1 MFSCGVSNSGAGRDK
16 PITTS
21 NTACRKHDLKNYI
34 LNSTT
39 ITPNISCTIPQHE
52 LFSKTRQLPKH
63 SANHPRIS
71 PKSFTTG
78 FAPGLV
84 LQGIPSPGSRSRT
97 HSPGSIPLLGR
108 DRSQKCTVPGG
119 WPNIYIYM
127 I

>member
-34 LNSTT
+34 LHSTT

-119 WPNIYIYM
+119 WPNIYIY